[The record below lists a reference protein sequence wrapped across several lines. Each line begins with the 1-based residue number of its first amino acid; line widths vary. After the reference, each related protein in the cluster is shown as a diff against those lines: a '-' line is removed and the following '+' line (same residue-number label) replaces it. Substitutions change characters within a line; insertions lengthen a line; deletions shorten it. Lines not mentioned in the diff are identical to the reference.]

1 MRQILVPVDFSAVTA
16 AIVDHAAQFA
26 ARFDAEIALLH
37 VAAPDPDFVGYETGP
52 ETVREHVAAD
62 LREEHRELQILA
74 DSLRDRGLR
83 AHAVS
88 VQGSTVETI
97 LERAARKSCPCKV
110 PPWKRFS
117 NAPLG
122 FVPTSSLS
130 ARTDTARSIARWSA
144 ASAKVSCG
152 ERPAPSS
159 SSPRSPRDR
168 MLTASRPY
176 FFWIDS
182 R

>member
-62 LREEHRELQILA
+62 LREEHRNLQTLA
-74 DSLRDRGLR
+74 DSLRERGLR

-97 LERAARKSCPCKV
+97 LERAARIHADLIILGSHGHGALYRALVGSVSEGVLREAPCPVLVV
-110 PPWKRFS
+110 P
-117 NAPLG
+117 
-122 FVPTSSLS
+122 
-130 ARTDTARSIARWSA
+130 
-144 ASAKVSCG
+144 AK
-152 ERPAPSS
+152 PA
-159 SSPRSPRDR
+159 
-168 MLTASRPY
+168 
-176 FFWIDS
+176 
-182 R
+182 